1 MLGFG
6 VYIIRYTT
14 RANLFAKKGFVVLMK
29 NTFPKVLM
37 ASACLIMVGACSP
50 NAGENV
56 NSGLNQNT
64 IINTGGDA
72 VADTSLHLDTYN
84 PGKKSIFP
92 VTSTLVSGPT
102 EAILIDA
109 QFQKDDA
116 KAVVDMIQASGK
128 PLKSVYISHG
138 DPDFYFGLDEITKA
152 FPEAKIEAT
161 TETRAYIEKSMKP
174 KNAHWGPILNENAP
188 SELILP
194 EEIESDTL
202 RVDDIEIKIMGL
214 DGPDAKHSFV
224 WIPSSKTI
232 LGGVS
237 LFENMHVWMA
247 DSQTQTERNAW
258 RDKLDMMLELNPE
271 TVIPGHYVGKSAKDI
286 TIIRYMK
293 RYLTDFETAAE
304 MSNNSDELKAE
315 MIKKYPDAG
324 GLPVLETSAK
334 VITGEMSWP

>member
-1 MLGFG
+1 MRLKLKFS
-6 VYIIRYTT
+6 T
-14 RANLFAKKGFVVLMK
+14 VLI
-29 NTFPKVLM
+29 
-37 ASACLIMVGACSP
+37 ASACIAMTGACSP
-50 NAGENV
+50 NAGEKV

-64 IINTGGDA
+64 IYDTGGDA
-72 VADTSLHLDTYN
+72 VADTSLHLNIYN

-116 KAVVDMIQASGK
+116 KAVVDMIRASGK
-128 PLKSVYISHG
+128 TLKSVYISHG
-138 DPDFYFGLDEITKA
+138 DPDFYFGLDEIVKA
-152 FPEAKIEAT
+152 FPDARIEASS
-161 TETRAYIEKSMKP
+161 ETRVYIEKSMKP
-174 KNAHWGPILNENAP
+174 KNAHWGPILKDNAP

-194 EEIESDTL
+194 EVIENNIL
-202 RVDDIEIKIMGL
+202 RVDDIEMKIMGL

-224 WIPSSKTI
+224 WIPSSKTV

-237 LFENMHVWMA
+237 LFENMHAWMA
-247 DSQTQTERNAW
+247 DSQTQAERNAW
-258 RDKLDMMLELNPE
+258 KDKLDMMLELNPE
-271 TVIPGHYVGKSAKDI
+271 TVIPGHYVGESARDI
-286 TIIRYMK
+286 TIIQYMK
-293 RYLTDFETAAE
+293 RYLTDFELAAQ
-304 MSNNSDELKAE
+304 NSDSSEELKAE